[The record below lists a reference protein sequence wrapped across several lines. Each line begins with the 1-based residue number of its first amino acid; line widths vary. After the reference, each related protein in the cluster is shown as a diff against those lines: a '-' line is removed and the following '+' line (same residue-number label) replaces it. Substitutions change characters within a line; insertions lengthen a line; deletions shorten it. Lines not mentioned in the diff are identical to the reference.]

1 MIEVVCGLFVR
12 DGELLIVQ
20 RKPGGR
26 HGGSW
31 EFPGGKIEPGESA
44 AQALVRELAEELGV
58 AVRVGRPVGDS
69 TDGFIRLR
77 GFLIHAWHGEI
88 ALTEHVALRWLAPE
102 QLLDMSLPHADRCVL
117 GSLAAGDL
125 LP

>member
-12 DGELLIVQ
+12 AGELLIVR

-44 AQALVRELAEELGV
+44 PQALVRELAEELGV
-58 AVRVGRPVGDS
+58 AVQAGRQVGECA
-69 TDGFIRLR
+69 DGFIRLR
-77 GFLIHAWHGEI
+77 GYLIREWRGDI
-88 ALTEHVALRWLAPE
+88 VLNEHVAMQWSTPE
-102 QLLDMSLPHADRCVL
+102 RLHEMSLPPTDLGLLRCVA
-117 GSLAAGDL
+117 SAGVL
-125 LP
+125 T